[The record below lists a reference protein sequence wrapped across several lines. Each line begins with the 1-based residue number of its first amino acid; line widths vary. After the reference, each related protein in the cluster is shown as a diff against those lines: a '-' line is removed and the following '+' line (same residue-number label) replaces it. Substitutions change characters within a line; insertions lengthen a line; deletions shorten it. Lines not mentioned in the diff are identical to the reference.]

1 MPLPDLLAAAN
12 HGAGSERIAF
22 VKISLSRLSSGF
34 LWLALLFCLL
44 AAPFS
49 ASAEDASNRNGN
61 SSTVLAAQQAVI
73 NDLVQKAAG
82 FEGQVD
88 EDSHSD
94 SKLTDL
100 RLGLQQV
107 ASDLQSAITA
117 LNTRLTEIDGRLKQL
132 GSPPA
137 PGAPAE
143 SPDVTSQRN
152 NLTKEKD
159 QVNALISKADEAQ
172 AKANQTADRI
182 SEIRRDLFARAMSRQ
197 YNLDYSLN
205 LQTVKEFRQELGKLG
220 QSVGAWAVFVIQN
233 KVLSA
238 LAATALAFAVALI
251 FLIGGRR
258 VFGHLIEPNPMRTEV
273 SYLARLSV
281 AFWSTLLPT
290 LAVTLFLFTIL
301 YFYSY
306 FNVFQP
312 DIEEMAIALCS
323 AFSTLFFV
331 YRLSRAVLS
340 PDLPQ
345 WRLLGVEP
353 HAGHVLIR
361 LANGMAFAVA
371 ADFVLGRFNQILH
384 SPLSLTVAKSF
395 VATMAVGVLVI
406 FVGLVKPFSDAEG
419 RPRRWP
425 AAFRTF
431 LFLLGAVTLAAAL
444 LGYIG
449 FARFLAQQTVIT
461 SAILITMYIGLLSAR
476 AVSQE
481 DAFSNTTIGQRL
493 REKYHLDDATL
504 DQMALAIGV
513 LINLLTLL
521 WGIPLILLQWGFH
534 WADIRGWG
542 YRLASEIRIG
552 SFSFSLTGIATG
564 ILIFVIG
571 YFISRWFQNWIDGTV
586 MSRRRVDSGV
596 RDSIRTAIGYAGVA
610 IAALI
615 GISVAGINLSS
626 LALVAGALSLGIGFG
641 LQNIVS
647 NFVSG
652 LILLAER
659 PFKVGDWI
667 VSGSTS
673 GIVKKI
679 SVRATEIETFQRQ
692 SVILPNSE
700 LINSAVG
707 NWTHRNRLGRLEIP
721 VGVGQRSDARRI
733 HEILLNIAKGH
744 PMVLKNPEPFV
755 LFSGFGDFTLNFEI
769 RIYLG
774 DVMNQGTVQNDIR
787 FAILDAFAAEGIEMP
802 FPQRDIW
809 IRSAGAAPARE
820 EDVLKTAVANGAPVT
835 PKPVEAV

>member
-1 MPLPDLLAAAN
+1 MD
-12 HGAGSERIAF
+12 GVF
-22 VKISLSRLSSGF
+22 VKTSISRRFSGF
-34 LWLALLFCLL
+34 LRLILLCCLF

-49 ASAEDASNRNGN
+49 ASAEGAANQNTNASP
-61 SSTVLAAQQAVI
+61 VVAAQQPVV

-82 FEGQVD
+82 LEGQVD

-100 RLGLQQV
+100 RLALQQT
-107 ASDLQSAITA
+107 ASDLQNAVTA
-117 LNTRLTEIDGRLKQL
+117 LNARLTEVDNRLKQL
-132 GSPPA
+132 GNPPG

-143 SPDVTSQRN
+143 SPDVASQRN
-152 NLTKEKD
+152 NLATERD
-159 QVNALISKADEAQ
+159 QINALISKADEAE
-172 AKANQTADRI
+172 AKANRTADKI
-182 SEIRRDLFARAMSRQ
+182 SEIRRDLFARVLSRQ
-197 YNLDYSLN
+197 YDLGYSLN
-205 LQTVKEFRQELGKLG
+205 LQTFTEFRQELAKLG
-220 QSVGAWAVFVIQN
+220 QSVGSWVVFVVKN
-233 KVLSA
+233 KLLSA
-238 LAATALAFAVALI
+238 LAATALALAVALV
-251 FLIGGRR
+251 FLVGGRR
-258 VFGHLIEPNPMRTEV
+258 VFGHLIEPDAARNEV

-306 FNVFQP
+306 FGVFQP
-312 DIEEMAIALCS
+312 DIQEIAVALCS

-340 PDLPQ
+340 PRLPQ

-395 VATMAVGVLVI
+395 VATVIVGMLVI
-406 FVGLVKPFSDAEG
+406 LVGLVKPFSDQEG

-425 AAFRTF
+425 AAFRFF

-476 AVSQE
+476 AISQE
-481 DAFSNTTIGQRL
+481 DAFSNTAIGQRL
-493 REKYHLDDATL
+493 RERYRLDEATL

-552 SFSFSLTGIATG
+552 SVSFSLTGIASG

-571 YFISRWFQNWIDGTV
+571 YFISRWFQNWVDGTV

-667 VSGSTS
+667 ISGSTS

-707 NWTHRNRLGRLEIP
+707 NWTHRNRLGRLEIAI
-721 VGVGQRSDARRI
+721 GVAYGSDARRV
-733 HEILLNIAKGH
+733 HEILLDIAKGH

-755 LFSGFGDFTLNFEI
+755 LFSDFGDSSLNFEV
-769 RIYLG
+769 RVYLA
-774 DVMNQGTVQNDIR
+774 DVMNQMTVQNDIR
-787 FAILDAFAAEGIEMP
+787 FAILDAFAAEKIEIP
-802 FPQRDIW
+802 FPQRDVW
-809 IRSAGAAPARE
+809 LRSSGAASTQK
-820 EDVLKTAVANGAPVT
+820 EDVTEAAQEKSAPAAPHPVGAV
-835 PKPVEAV
+835 

>member
-1 MPLPDLLAAAN
+1 MAPI
-12 HGAGSERIAF
+12 GADRVF
-22 VKISLSRLSSGF
+22 VKTSPGRSFVVRF
-34 LWLALLFCLL
+34 ARLALLFCLL
-44 AAPFS
+44 AAPFQAWAQNAANS
-49 ASAEDASNRNGN
+49 GTAASPAI
-61 SSTVLAAQQAVI
+61 VAQQQPVI
-73 NDLVQKAAG
+73 NDFAAQAAG
-82 FEGQVD
+82 LEGQID
-88 EDSHSD
+88 HSSHSD
-94 SKLTDL
+94 AKLTDL
-100 RLGLQQV
+100 RLGLEQA
-107 ASDLQSAITA
+107 ASGLQNAVTA
-117 LNTRLTEIDGRLKQL
+117 LNTRLAEIDTRLKQL
-132 GSPPA
+132 GNPPPA
-137 PGAPAE
+137 GAPAE
-143 SPDVTSQRN
+143 PADVTTERN
-152 NLTKEKD
+152 NLSAEKA
-159 QVNALISKADEAQ
+159 QLNALIAKADGAS
-172 AKANQTADRI
+172 AKAGQAVDKI
-182 SEIRRDLFARAMSRQ
+182 SEIRRELFARVLSRQ
-197 YNLDYSLN
+197 YDLSYSLN
-205 LQTVKEFRQELGKLG
+205 LQTLKELRQELANLG
-220 QSVGAWAVFVIQN
+220 QSVISWLSFVFRH
-233 KVLSA
+233 KLLSA
-238 LAATALAFAVALI
+238 LGATALAFAVALV

-258 VFGHLIEPNPMRTEV
+258 LFGHLIEPDPARADV

-312 DIEEMAIALCS
+312 DIQEMMVALCS

-340 PDLPQ
+340 PEMPQ

-353 HAGHVLIR
+353 HAGHILIR
-361 LANGMAFAVA
+361 LANGMAIAVA

-395 VATMAVGVLVI
+395 VATVIVGVLVLL
-406 FVGLVKPFSDAEG
+406 VGLVKPFSDEEG

-431 LFLLGAVTLAAAL
+431 LFLLGSATLAAAL

-461 SAILITMYIGLLSAR
+461 SAILITMYIGFLTAR

-481 DAFSNTTIGQRL
+481 DAFSHTAIGQRL
-493 REKYHLDDATL
+493 REKYHLDDGTL
-504 DQMALAIGV
+504 DQLALVIGV

-534 WADIRGWG
+534 WADIRSWS
-542 YRLASEIRIG
+542 YRFASDIRIG

-571 YFISRWFQNWIDGTV
+571 YFVSRWFQNWVDGAV
-586 MSRRRVDSGV
+586 ISRRRVDSGV

-721 VGVGQRSDARRI
+721 VGVGQRSDARRV
-733 HEILLNIAKGH
+733 HEILLDIARAH
-744 PMVLKNPEPFV
+744 PTVLKNPEPFV

-769 RIYLG
+769 RIYLA

-809 IRSAGAAPARE
+809 IRSGNNAPAQE
-820 EDVLKTAVANGAPVT
+820 SGIAEMVTGNGAPAT
-835 PKPVEAV
+835 PKSVSVA